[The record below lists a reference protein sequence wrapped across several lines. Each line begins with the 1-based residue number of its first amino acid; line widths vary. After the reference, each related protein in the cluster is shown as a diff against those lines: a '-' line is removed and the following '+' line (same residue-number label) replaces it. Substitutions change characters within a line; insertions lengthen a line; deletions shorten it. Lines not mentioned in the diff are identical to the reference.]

1 MKFPFEN
8 PLRMNFGA
16 KVSFCQLAMDF
27 IILFY
32 AIDFVI
38 NFILKFLFLVN
49 EKFFSYTRIR
59 EEIIPRIE
67 VTFAEDCKLCYY
79 SDSGQ

>member
-16 KVSFCQLAMDF
+16 KVSFCQLAIDF
-27 IILFY
+27 IILFCNR
-32 AIDFVI
+32 FVI
-38 NFILKFLFLVN
+38 NFVLKFSFLVY